1 MTRTLFLSL
10 SVSFAALAACNPYD
24 PDLGSAPFECGND
37 EPRCPEGYTCVEY
50 SDMNQV
56 CEKSGDNG
64 DDTDAAGGNFTCAN
78 DTSIEPNNDV
88 MTAFVTPIP
97 QMPTYSLLGLSVCPT
112 GDRDHFRF
120 SIATNGQ
127 NFEAQ
132 VSGVA
137 SRSALKLDVLTS
149 AGAVVATGAPVAGT
163 PQVVRVEIQNR
174 LAIGDYIVRG
184 ESQDS
189 TENNYDLSLKV
200 CADALPCDGQ

>member
-1 MTRTLFLSL
+1 MSRTIFLSL
-10 SVSFAALAACNPYD
+10 SSIFSFGLLVACNPYD
-24 PDLGSAPFECGND
+24 PDLGSSPFECGND

-56 CEKSGDNG
+56 CERSEGG
-64 DDTDAAGGNFTCAN
+64 EDDTDAGGNFQCAN
-78 DTSIEPNNDV
+78 DTSIEPNNDI

-97 QMPTYSLLGLSVCPT
+97 QMPMYSLLGLAVCPT

-132 VSGVA
+132 VSGLA
-137 SRSALKLDVLTS
+137 SRSALKLEVLTS

-174 LAIGDYIVRG
+174 LAVGDYIVRV

-189 TENNYDLSLKV
+189 T
-200 CADALPCDGQ
+200 

>member
-10 SVSFAALAACNPYD
+10 SSIISFGALAACNPYD
-24 PDLGSAPFECGND
+24 PDLGSSPFECGGD

-50 SDMNQV
+50 SDTNKV
-56 CEKSGDNG
+56 CEK
-64 DDTDAAGGNFTCAN
+64 AAGEDDIDAPGSNFQCAN

-97 QMPTYSLLGLSVCPT
+97 QMPTYSLLGLAVCPT

-132 VSGVA
+132 VSGIA
-137 SRSALKLDVLTS
+137 SRSALKLDVLTA
-149 AGAVVATGAPVAGT
+149 AGAMIASGAPVAGT
-163 PQVVRVEIQNR
+163 PQVVRIEMQNR
-174 LAIGDYIVRG
+174 LAIGDYIVRV

-200 CADALPCDGQ
+200 CADPLPCD